1 MIVCAIVAMLLG
13 LTFSAVQS
21 ARGMALR
28 TERVNWHRQRLLGE
42 IVPRGLPVKVLFIGN
57 SYTATHDLPGMLLAL
72 SEAVQAKPPLIVESY
87 TVGGAKLKDH
97 WDDGV
102 ALEKIKADDWD
113 LVVLQ
118 EQSQTALPQY
128 GGKQLF
134 YPYVKRFDEE
144 IRRQG
149 AIPMLYMTWARPDTP
164 GPQAWWTEAYVDTA
178 KRLSDECCPAGMAME
193 KAAKGLPH
201 ITLHQDSGGHPTP
214 EATYLVAC
222 TFFAA
227 IYGRPPTSLPNT
239 ITYSGGTVTLA
250 PTDVQAMHGYAW
262 EAFQEVKRRVRPD
275 WR

>member
-113 LVVLQ
+113 LVVL
-118 EQSQTALPQY
+118 
-128 GGKQLF
+128 
-134 YPYVKRFDEE
+134 
-144 IRRQG
+144 
-149 AIPMLYMTWARPDTP
+149 
-164 GPQAWWTEAYVDTA
+164 
-178 KRLSDECCPAGMAME
+178 
-193 KAAKGLPH
+193 
-201 ITLHQDSGGHPTP
+201 
-214 EATYLVAC
+214 
-222 TFFAA
+222 
-227 IYGRPPTSLPNT
+227 
-239 ITYSGGTVTLA
+239 
-250 PTDVQAMHGYAW
+250 
-262 EAFQEVKRRVRPD
+262 
-275 WR
+275 